1 MEEFQHCSKA
11 KRNRSQGPGSHQ
23 PPAISHQPPGGAV
36 GNGKDKKGESGR
48 ETGGQAGSQGKGRV
62 LLNQGKV
69 GHHKWRRTRS
79 DTRGRG
85 PASGPG
91 CPAPRQRPWLSRTPP
106 AASVVP
112 HPGRQRESEKHT
124 RYMRGFCLG
133 GRIPSWCT
141 APATRIWLPHLII
154 TSGKAEKTCEARVR
168 IPPKRSGT
176 PRRRL

>member
-1 MEEFQHCSKA
+1 M
-11 KRNRSQGPGSHQ
+11 QGIKGPTAPSSVSAAGKGSHQ
-23 PPAISHQPPGGAV
+23 PPATSHQLLAGDGGVPALLQGQEESESGAGRGGGSKKLAGVPALLQGREESEPGAGKPPAISHQPPGGAV

-91 CPAPRQRPWLSRTPP
+91 CPAPRQRPWLSRTP
-106 AASVVP
+106 AD
-112 HPGRQRESEKHT
+112 
-124 RYMRGFCLG
+124 RG
-133 GRIPSWCT
+133 
-141 APATRIWLPHLII
+141 
-154 TSGKAEKTCEARVR
+154 KVR
-168 IPPKRSGT
+168 NT
-176 PRRRL
+176 QDT